1 MLLALMI
8 FGRMVSVG
16 VTVCLVWGAMWA
28 CKRWL
33 YVYVSLAVGSLAGLY
48 FLQQIV
54 RGVIYRLGP
63 RDQAVPAPE
72 AVPDEMLE
80 DFGAALKIAE
90 PVNLYLVTPVGL
102 AAIVWLVWRFWTG
115 QGAELQ
121 DAET

>member
-33 YVYVSLAVGSLAGLY
+33 HVYVSLAVGSLAGLY
-48 FLQQIV
+48 FLQYIL
-54 RGVIYRLGP
+54 RGIIYSLRP
-63 RDQAVPAPE
+63 QDQAVPAPTT
-72 AVPDEMLE
+72 VPDEMLE
-80 DFGAALKIAE
+80 DFGAAFEIAE

-102 AAIVWLVWRFWTG
+102 AVIVWLVWRFWAD
-115 QGAELQ
+115 QEAELQ
-121 DAET
+121 NAET

>member
-8 FGRMVSVG
+8 FGSMVSVG
-16 VTVCLVWGAMWA
+16 FTVCLVWGAMWA

-33 YVYVSLAVGSLAGLY
+33 HVYVSLAVGSLAGLY

-63 RDQAVPAPE
+63 QDQAVPAPA

-90 PVNLYLVTPVGL
+90 PVNLYLVKPVGL
-102 AAIVWLVWRFWTG
+102 AVVVWLVWRFWTG